1 MTSQSDSPC
10 VRSEDGFTLIE
21 LLTVLVIM
29 AILLAIAVAFQTG
42 ARERASD
49 AAARANIRSAV
60 PAIEAYQADHGTYA
74 GMTEAVLKTQYSPG
88 VSGIVVVSG
97 SQEEYCLRATEGGS
111 SWFKLGPSGEITQ
124 TTCS

>member
-1 MTSQSDSPC
+1 
-10 VRSEDGFTLIE
+10 
-21 LLTVLVIM
+21 M

-60 PAIEAYQADHGTYA
+60 PAIEAYQADNGTYA

-97 SQEEYCLRATEGGS
+97 SQERVLPAGDRRRQQLVQARPLR
-111 SWFKLGPSGEITQ
+111 
-124 TTCS
+124 